1 MAAMVLAVESIIWVL
16 TPSFLERRRHRVALF
31 EALLELFRL
40 LYLSLLIC
48 GVLLVFLAEV
58 T

>member
-1 MAAMVLAVESIIWVL
+1 MVLAGESIIWVL